1 MNPRLQVSTRLGAAG
16 HGGTVSW
23 KEPPWRFL
31 LLLPSLVLWPA
42 LVPAQT
48 IDAVSREVSIFNQ
61 GPPPAIVEAI
71 SREVSLFNQGLT
83 SPNVE
88 AISREISLFNQGPP
102 PASVEAISREVSLFD
117 QGLASPNVEA
127 ISREVSL
134 FDQGLAS
141 PNVEAV
147 SREFSL
153 FNQGLASPSVEAIS
167 REVSVFDY
175 DFNRVQLTVGSTA
188 VPAGSSGGVPVT
200 FSTVVPVTNV
210 QVAVDFPPNRLTNWS
225 VQPEVPLTGTAYVSN
240 YSRLYLTFSPPSGQ
254 SINATQRL
262 GQINFATA
270 SNQDWAF
277 LPLPVASVTAP
288 MLQDGS
294 TDTPYKTTQDGEV
307 VVMNERSLLR
317 LSVGADGLEYLTLY
331 GYSGTNYTVES
342 ATSLEP
348 PVGWQPV
355 YALTPSNFMASTP
368 GLVTT
373 NPAVFYRA
381 RQ

>member
-1 MNPRLQVSTRLGAAG
+1 MNPSPQVNRQLAASG
-16 HGGTVSW
+16 HAGTVSW

-31 LLLPSLVLWPA
+31 LLLLSLILWPA
-42 LVPAQT
+42 LVLAQT
-48 IDAVSREVSIFNQ
+48 TDAVSREVSVFNQ

-71 SREVSLFNQGLT
+71 SREVSFFNQGLS

-88 AISREISLFNQGPP
+88 AVSREISLFN
-102 PASVEAISREVSLFD
+102 

-134 FDQGLAS
+134 FDQG
-141 PNVEAV
+141 V
-147 SREFSL
+147 
-153 FNQGLASPSVEAIS
+153 ASPSVEAIS

-175 DFNRVQLTVGSTA
+175 DFNRVQLTVGTTA
-188 VPAGSSGGVPVT
+188 VPTGTSGSVPVT
-200 FSTVVPVTNV
+200 FSTLVPVTNV
-210 QVAVDFPPNRLTNWS
+210 QVAVDFPPDRLTSWS
-225 VQPEVPLTGTAYVSN
+225 VQPEAPLTGTVFVSN
-240 YSRLYLTFSPPSGQ
+240 RSRLYLTFSPASGQ
-254 SINATQRL
+254 SINAAQRL
-262 GQINFATA
+262 GQISFATA
-270 SNQDWAF
+270 SNQNWAF

-317 LSVGADGLEYLTLY
+317 RSAGVDGLEHLTLY

-342 ATSLEP
+342 ATDLTP
-348 PVGWQPV
+348 PVIWQPL
-355 YALTPSNFMASTP
+355 YSLTPSNFMAVTP
-368 GLVTT
+368 GLITT